1 MSYEVL
7 RYFEDLQDGRHPYNT
22 GDVFPRD
29 GLEVSKERIA
39 ELAGSN
45 NKLGQPLI
53 KAPKAEKS
61 EAPAKNA
68 DVAPVQPK
76 KSTKGKK

>member
-7 RYFEDLQDGRHPYNT
+7 TYFEDLHDDRYPYST
-22 GDVFPRD
+22 GDTYPRD
-29 GLEVSKERIA
+29 GLEVSSERIA
-39 ELAGSN
+39 ELASAN

-53 KAPKAEKS
+53 KVPETKKT
-61 EAPAKNA
+61 PAKNVE
-68 DVAPVQPK
+68 VAPVQPK